1 MNADLII
8 IYGVFVYALVTGV
21 LLFWLKQ
28 DVYLKLY
35 TYLNASK
42 GAKLF
47 TLYRKDNTK
56 ETFAA
61 CAKTGGMIKHDGDD
75 YQITRQAVVID
86 RNKNCP
92 EVTLVEG
99 EVKALNPY
107 AKINPRIDTKSLRA
121 LFFMEREKAKED
133 LNPDIKLLKLLVIVC
148 VIGVAISALIAY
160 FTYQNTE
167 GLTTVV
173 PAAATAASQV
183 L

>member
-8 IYGVFVYALVTGV
+8 IYGVFVYVLVTG
-21 LLFWLKQ
+21 LILFWIKK
-28 DVYLKLY
+28 DIYLKLY
-35 TYLNASK
+35 TYFKAGQ

-61 CAKTGGMIKHDGDD
+61 CAKAGGMIKHDGDD
-75 YQITRQAVVID
+75 YQITRKAVVID

-133 LNPDIKLLKLLVIVC
+133 INPDVKLLKMLVIIC
-148 VIGVAISALIAY
+148 VIGVAISAIIAY
-160 FTYQNTE
+160 FTYQNTV
-167 GLTTVV
+167 GLTAVAPV
-173 PAAATAASQV
+173 ATAASQV

>member
-1 MNADLII
+1 MNADMII
-8 IYGVFVYALVTGV
+8 FYGVYVYILITGG
-21 LLFWLKQ
+21 LLFWIRK
-28 DVYLKLY
+28 DVWLKLY
-35 TYLNASK
+35 TYFKAPQ

-61 CAKTGGMIKHDGDD
+61 CARTGGMIKHEGDD
-75 YQITRQAVVID
+75 YQITRKAVVID

-99 EVKALNPY
+99 EVKAVDPY
-107 AKINPRIDTKSLRA
+107 SKVAPRIDTKSLRA
-121 LFFMEREKAKED
+121 LFFMEREKARED
-133 LNPDIKLLKLLVIVC
+133 LNPDVKLLKMLVIIC
-148 VIGVAISALIAY
+148 VIGVAISAIIAY

-167 GLTTVV
+167 GLHAAKAVAETGASVV
-173 PAAATAASQV
+173 